1 MFTFASVVK
10 PANLNKA
17 SKPKGGAGACA
28 SQHGTG
34 EPSMKRAARGQ
45 APGPVSQLDSAVP
58 SRSNQPSSQVW
69 VAAAVVLPT
78 GLPTAAYFS

>member
-1 MFTFASVVK
+1 MRPTQTSFTDREGYQDEAGNTQNLVQHEHSSLGAKRRDVRPQWGSV
-10 PANLNKA
+10 
-17 SKPKGGAGACA
+17 
-28 SQHGTG
+28 
-34 EPSMKRAARGQ
+34 
-45 APGPVSQLDSAVP
+45 VP